1 MDSNELLK
9 LGEFYKELRI
19 ARKVKQKDVAKN
31 KLSVSQLS
39 KFESGQT
46 MLSADKML
54 EVIEGIN
61 LTFSEFGF
69 ALRDYKPTQHQL
81 LMNKISKLSAENDK
95 QSLLKLLDKYKE
107 SQLLYDK
114 LNTLV
119 IKNAI
124 HLIDRDFTLSLDDSK
139 FLSNYLFDI
148 EDWTAYEIHLFGNTM
163 PFLSDTDLLFLGKE
177 LVSRSEIYSPLLDFR
192 QALKYTYLNLISEL
206 VERRLTTHFNF
217 FVNQLRMILDVFDTF
232 EIILLNFLVLV
243 YSYLIENSVN
253 LEEVEQYILKVSK
266 IEQLGLSKILEQRLS
281 QYLRTNQK
289 GER

>member
-177 LVSRSEIYSPLLDFR
+177 LVSRSEIYSPLLDFSK
-192 QALKYTYLNLISEL
+192 ALKYTYLNLISEL

-253 LEEVEQYILKVSK
+253 LEEVEQYILKVSE

>member
-1 MDSNELLK
+1 MDSNKLLK

-61 LTFSEFGF
+61 LTLSEFGF

-177 LVSRSEIYSPLLDFR
+177 LVSRSEIHSPLLDFR
-192 QALKYTYLNLISEL
+192 KALKYTYLNLISEL
-206 VERRLTTHFNF
+206 VERRLTTHFNL

-253 LEEVEQYILKVSK
+253 LEEVEQYIFKVSE

>member
-1 MDSNELLK
+1 
-9 LGEFYKELRI
+9 
-19 ARKVKQKDVAKN
+19 
-31 KLSVSQLS
+31 
-39 KFESGQT
+39 

-69 ALRDYKPTQHQL
+69 ALRNYKPTQHQL
-81 LMNKISKLSAENDK
+81 LMNKISKLSVENDK
-95 QSLLKLLDKYKE
+95 QSLLELLDKYKE
-107 SQLLYDK
+107 SQFLYDK

-192 QALKYTYLNLISEL
+192 KALKYTYLNLISEL

-243 YSYLIENSVN
+243 YSYLIENRVN
-253 LEEVEQYILKVSK
+253 LEEVKQYILKVSK
-266 IEQLGLSKILEQRLS
+266 IEQPELSNILEQRLL

>member
-1 MDSNELLK
+1 
-9 LGEFYKELRI
+9 
-19 ARKVKQKDVAKN
+19 
-31 KLSVSQLS
+31 
-39 KFESGQT
+39 
-46 MLSADKML
+46 
-54 EVIEGIN
+54 
-61 LTFSEFGF
+61 
-69 ALRDYKPTQHQL
+69 
-81 LMNKISKLSAENDK
+81 
-95 QSLLKLLDKYKE
+95 
-107 SQLLYDK
+107 
-114 LNTLV
+114 
-119 IKNAI
+119 
-124 HLIDRDFTLSLDDSK
+124 
-139 FLSNYLFDI
+139 
-148 EDWTAYEIHLFGNTM
+148 M

-192 QALKYTYLNLISEL
+192 KALKYTYLNLISEL

-253 LEEVEQYILKVSK
+253 LEEVEQYILKVSE